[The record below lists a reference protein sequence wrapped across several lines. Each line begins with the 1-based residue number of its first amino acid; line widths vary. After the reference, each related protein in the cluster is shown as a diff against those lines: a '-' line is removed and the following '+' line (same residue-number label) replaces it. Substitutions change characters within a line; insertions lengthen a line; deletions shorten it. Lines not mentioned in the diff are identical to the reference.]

1 LLYGSR
7 DSSALLKIS
16 DFGLARFVI
25 GELATTACGTPGYVA
40 PEILEGKG
48 YGKEVDYWSIGVIL
62 YILLCGFP
70 PFYEENNSKLFE
82 MIKNCEFEFPSP
94 FWDDVSDEAKNLI
107 KAILVR
113 DPSQRLSAENILV
126 HPWVNGDKASRN
138 VLKDVTENMR
148 QYNIKRR
155 FKVISYSVNTFIEN
169 HLHGHGSSQVSEH
182 FKEEVI

>member
-1 LLYGSR
+1 MLYGQR
-7 DSSALLKIS
+7 DTSAVLKIS

-70 PFYEENNSKLFE
+70 PFYEENNQKLFE
-82 MIKNCEFEFPSP
+82 MIKNCDFEFPSP
-94 FWDDVSDEAKNLI
+94 FWDDVSQEAKDLI

-113 DPSQRLSAENILV
+113 DPKQRLTAEMILS
-126 HPWVNGDKASRN
+126 HSWVNGDKASRV

-155 FKVISYSVNTFIEN
+155 FKVCTHS
-169 HLHGHGSSQVSEH
+169 H
-182 FKEEVI
+182 

>member
-1 LLYGSR
+1 M
-7 DSSALLKIS
+7 
-16 DFGLARFVI
+16 
-25 GELATTACGTPGYVA
+25 
-40 PEILEGKG
+40 
-48 YGKEVDYWSIGVIL
+48 IL

-70 PFYEENNSKLFE
+70 PFYEENNTKLFE

-113 DPSQRLSAENILV
+113 DPSQRLSPENILV

-155 FKVISYSVNTFIEN
+155 FKVRANSVNTCIEN
-169 HLHGHGSSQVSEH
+169 YLYGHGSSQVSKY
-182 FKEEVI
+182 FKEKMS